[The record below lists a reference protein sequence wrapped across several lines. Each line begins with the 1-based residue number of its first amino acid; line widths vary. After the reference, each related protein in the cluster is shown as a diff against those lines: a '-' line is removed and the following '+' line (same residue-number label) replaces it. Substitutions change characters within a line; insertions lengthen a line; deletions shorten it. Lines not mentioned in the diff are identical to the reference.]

1 MRSYPTFFLAAVLL
15 FPLCLYGCAS
25 KPSPP
30 RAGPDA
36 GRILASLK
44 QCKDHLESFRG
55 VGRFKAFRGAGAK
68 SFRIAWIGSQPQSLR
83 VETLGPW
90 GQPVATFVI
99 NGYSLFFHSRQ
110 DNKYFKGDATVRNL
124 SRFVSVPVRAEDL
137 FGLLSGQPPV
147 IAFHHAKIRASRG
160 EGGWLLSLYKK
171 WGRLIEKIWLADDAK
186 TVERVEVFD
195 GRDNL
200 EYRIQFSDF
209 HQVESICLP
218 HRIAISDQEG
228 PLWVLTVEK
237 FWTNVS
243 IPDGAYTLEVPEARV
258 MDADPTTP

>member
-1 MRSYPTFFLAAVLL
+1 VWLFTLAALL

-25 KPSPP
+25 KPSPT

-36 GRILASLK
+36 GRILASLR

-55 VGRFKAFRGAGAK
+55 VGRFKAFRNTGAK

-90 GQPVATFVI
+90 GQPVATFII
-99 NGYSLFFHSRQ
+99 NGSSLFLHSRQ
-110 DNKYFKGDATVRNL
+110 DNRYFKGDATVRNL
-124 SRFVSVPVRAEDL
+124 SRFVSMPVRAEDL

-160 EGGWLLSLYKK
+160 EGGGWLLSLYKK
-171 WGRLIEKIWLADDAK
+171 WGRLIEKIWLADDTK

-195 GRDNL
+195 DRGNL
-200 EYRIQFSDF
+200 RYTIQFSDF
-209 HQVESICLP
+209 HQMESSCLP
-218 HRIAISDQEG
+218 HRIAISDLDG
-228 PLWVLTVEK
+228 PLWSLTVEK
-237 FWTNVS
+237 FRTNVS
-243 IPDGAYTLEVPEARV
+243 IPDGAYTLEVPGAKV
-258 MDADPTTP
+258 IDLDS